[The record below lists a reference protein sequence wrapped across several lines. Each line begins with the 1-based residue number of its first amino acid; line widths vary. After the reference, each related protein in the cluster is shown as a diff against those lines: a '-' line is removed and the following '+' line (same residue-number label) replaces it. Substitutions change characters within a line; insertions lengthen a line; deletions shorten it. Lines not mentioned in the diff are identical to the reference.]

1 MNNIDQWPAMTA
13 MARILTLKDETK
25 NFTVCDDF
33 TRISIHEN
41 DVVLLQ
47 KFCQLV
53 HPKHAAEAKRAAAFI
68 AGIYADKA
76 EAEAAFN
83 RMMERQQK
91 IDEVMANYLKSTTL

>member
-1 MNNIDQWPAMTA
+1 MSNIEQWPSMTA
-13 MARILTLKDETK
+13 MARILTLKDQTN
-25 NFTVCDDF
+25 NFTTCDDF

-41 DVVLLQ
+41 DVLLLQ

-68 AGIYADKA
+68 ANIHADKV
-76 EAEAAFN
+76 EAEAAFQ